1 MNIQTFKGSD
11 ITKVSLAAQAALGE
25 DAMILR
31 TRVIRSRPSPL
42 VEIVAVAATDVER
55 LRRRIEPK
63 PLPIPGAVQRPRP
76 LVVALVGPTGA
87 GKTTTLAKLAVN
99 PAAFGGWKVGLLTID
114 TFRTG
119 ALEQLESYAA
129 ITGMPLEVV
138 YSPEEVAGA
147 MERLSSCDVILVDS
161 PGRSPRHPA
170 QNAAWMD
177 LLKATN
183 PDEVHLALPASIRLE
198 VASAALDAYDALGVT
213 HLIVTKLDEVVE
225 DAGVADVAVELRL
238 PTRWIT
244 DGQEIPV
251 DLHPAVGRVLS
262 ALAGY
267 STSANA
273 ARIPA

>member
-1 MNIQTFKGSD
+1 
-11 ITKVSLAAQAALGE
+11 
-25 DAMILR
+25 MILR
-31 TRVIRSRPSPL
+31 TRVIRSRPSSL

-55 LRRRIEPK
+55 LRRRIEPR
-63 PLPIPGAVQRPRP
+63 PLETPGAVQRARP

-138 YSPEEVAGA
+138 YSRDEVAGA
-147 MERLSSCDVILVDS
+147 MERLAGCDVILVDS

-170 QNAAWMD
+170 HNAAWMD
-177 LLKATN
+177 LLKAIG
-183 PDEVHLALPASIRLE
+183 PDEVHLVVPASVRLE
-198 VASAALDAYDALGVT
+198 VATVALDAYDALGVT
-213 HLIVTKLDEVVE
+213 HLIISKLDEVVE
-225 DAGVADVAVELRL
+225 DAGVADIAVELRL
-238 PTRWIT
+238 PARWIT

-251 DLHPAVGRVLS
+251 DLHTAIGRVLS
-262 ALAGY
+262 SLAGY
-267 STSANA
+267 SAGIGSARMSA
-273 ARIPA
+273 